1 MDKQEKLTTVQ
12 EQQENCEQA
21 LACRIVDLIDEATEE
36 GFTVPE
42 AVQAIVKISHSV
54 YMRESSV
61 RRKTGPKN
69 KQPRNRYS
77 QTNHLRPGDVCS

>member
-1 MDKQEKLTTVQ
+1 MDKQAKQTSVQ

-21 LACRIVDLIDEATEE
+21 LACRIVDLIDEAAEE

-54 YMRESSV
+54 YMREGSV

-69 KQPRNRYS
+69 NQPRNRYS
-77 QTNHLRPGDVCS
+77 QTDYSEPGDA